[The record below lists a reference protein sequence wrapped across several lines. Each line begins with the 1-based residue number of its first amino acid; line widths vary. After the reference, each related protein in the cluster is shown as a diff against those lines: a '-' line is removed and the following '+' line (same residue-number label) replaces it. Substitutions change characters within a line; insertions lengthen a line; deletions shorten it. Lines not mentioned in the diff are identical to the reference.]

1 MDNKEIYRKLGIS
14 TLSAMQKAT
23 ASAFERT
30 NHDIVVLSPTGTGK
44 TLAYLLPLVGAV
56 NPAVDDV
63 QAIVIVPGRELALQS
78 AKVLQQMGCGVR
90 GYAAFGGRMA
100 MDEHREL
107 RNLRPHIV
115 FATPG
120 RLNDHLDKGNIS
132 PLKVRTVVIDEFDKC
147 LDMGFS
153 GEMMS
158 VMGKLKFANRHI
170 LLSATNADSIPR
182 FVNMQNVE
190 LVNYLE
196 DSADVCQRIELQVL
210 HSPINDKLDTLYAY
224 LCTTSAD
231 STIVFVNHRE
241 SVERIACYLADK
253 GFVVSA
259 FHGGLDQKQ
268 REAALYKFSNGS
280 ANVMVCTDLA
290 SRGLDIDNIAHVVH
304 YHLPETPEAYIH
316 RVGRTAR
323 WQAEGTSL
331 FILGPKESL
340 PQYVGPS
347 EEVELPEPIPLPA
360 APRMKTIYIGKGK
373 KDKISRG
380 DIVGFLCKKG
390 GLDSSLIGKIDV
402 KERYAYVAVSAS
414 AVKALLS
421 KVKNEKI
428 KGLKTVCEIIK

>member
-1 MDNKEIYRKLGIS
+1 M
-14 TLSAMQKAT
+14 
-23 ASAFERT
+23 
-30 NHDIVVLSPTGTGK
+30 
-44 TLAYLLPLVGAV
+44 
-56 NPAVDDV
+56 
-63 QAIVIVPGRELALQS
+63 
-78 AKVLQQMGCGVR
+78 
-90 GYAAFGGRMA
+90 
-100 MDEHREL
+100 
-107 RNLRPHIV
+107 
-115 FATPG
+115 
-120 RLNDHLDKGNIS
+120 
-132 PLKVRTVVIDEFDKC
+132 KVRTVVIDEFDKC

-196 DSADVCQRIELQVL
+196 DSADVRQRIELQVL
-210 HSPINDKLDTLYAY
+210 HSPVNDKLDTLYAY

-347 EEVELPEPIPLPA
+347 EEVELPEPLPLPA

>member
-120 RLNDHLDKGNIS
+120 RLNDHLDKENIS

-196 DSADVCQRIELQVL
+196 DSADVRQRIELQVL
-210 HSPINDKLDTLYAY
+210 HSPVNDKLDTLYAY

-241 SVERIACYLADK
+241 SVERIACYLEGK

-331 FILGPKESL
+331 FILGPKETL

-347 EEVELPEPIPLPA
+347 EEVELPEPLPLPA

-380 DIVGFLCKKG
+380 DIVGFLCMKS
-390 GLDSSLIGKIDV
+390 GLQKDEVGKIDV
-402 KERYAYVAVSAS
+402 KDRYAYVAVKSGVA
-414 AVKALLS
+414 AKLL
-421 KVKNEKI
+421 KTVANEKI
-428 KGLKTVCEIIK
+428 KGLKTVFELIR

>member
-1 MDNKEIYRKLGIS
+1 
-14 TLSAMQKAT
+14 MQQESLDT
-23 ASAFERT
+23 ICSS
-30 NHDIVVLSPTGTGK
+30 DDDVVVLSPTGTGK

-120 RLNDHLDKGNIS
+120 RLNDHLDKENIS

-196 DSADVCQRIELQVL
+196 DSADVRQRIELQVL
-210 HSPINDKLDTLYAY
+210 HSPVNDKLDTLYAY

-241 SVERIACYLADK
+241 SVERIACYLEGK

-331 FILGPKESL
+331 FILGPKETL

-347 EEVELPEPIPLPA
+347 AEVALPEPLPLPA

-414 AVKALLS
+414 AVKVLLS

>member
-1 MDNKEIYRKLGIS
+1 M
-14 TLSAMQKAT
+14 
-23 ASAFERT
+23 
-30 NHDIVVLSPTGTGK
+30 
-44 TLAYLLPLVGAV
+44 
-56 NPAVDDV
+56 
-63 QAIVIVPGRELALQS
+63 
-78 AKVLQQMGCGVR
+78 
-90 GYAAFGGRMA
+90 
-100 MDEHREL
+100 
-107 RNLRPHIV
+107 
-115 FATPG
+115 
-120 RLNDHLDKGNIS
+120 
-132 PLKVRTVVIDEFDKC
+132 
-147 LDMGFS
+147 
-153 GEMMS
+153 
-158 VMGKLKFANRHI
+158 
-170 LLSATNADSIPR
+170 
-182 FVNMQNVE
+182 
-190 LVNYLE
+190 
-196 DSADVCQRIELQVL
+196 
-210 HSPINDKLDTLYAY
+210 
-224 LCTTSAD
+224 
-231 STIVFVNHRE
+231 FVNHRE
-241 SVERIACYLADK
+241 SVERIACYLEGK

-331 FILGPKESL
+331 FILGPKETL

-347 EEVELPEPIPLPA
+347 AEVALPEPLPLPA

-414 AVKALLS
+414 AVKVLLS

>member
-44 TLAYLLPLVGAV
+44 TLAYLLPLVCAV

-120 RLNDHLDKGNIS
+120 RLNDHLDKENIS

-196 DSADVCQRIELQVL
+196 DSADVRQRIELQVL
-210 HSPINDKLDTLYAY
+210 HSPVNDKLDTLYAY

-241 SVERIACYLADK
+241 SVERIACYLEGK

-323 WQAEGTSL
+323 WQDEGTSL
-331 FILGPKESL
+331 FILGPKETL

-347 EEVELPEPIPLPA
+347 EEVELPEPLPLPA
-360 APRMKTIYIGKGK
+360 APRMKTI
-373 KDKISRG
+373 
-380 DIVGFLCKKG
+380 
-390 GLDSSLIGKIDV
+390 
-402 KERYAYVAVSAS
+402 
-414 AVKALLS
+414 
-421 KVKNEKI
+421 
-428 KGLKTVCEIIK
+428 